1 MNAQP
6 TTGSSNI
13 SQQNRKKS
21 GLAGEHHQRMDS
33 FSEDQLDIPSL
44 KEVRSSA
51 SSRITLIVE
60 FFLDGNHRSAHVDEI
75 VDGIQIENGAEK
87 ESVYSAIDPYT
98 DGAAKRDD
106 GKPLLF
112 RRMSPGQ
119 YQFLCF
125 DGDPLDL
132 TKKLTFRSDLLREA
146 YSVFCGFVRK
156 SGKEAEF
163 KSKSTSER
171 IQVFHANLQK
181 VPVLLEIAAD
191 NLRIRQ
197 SIAQFALRGAK

>member
-1 MNAQP
+1 MNTQP
-6 TTGSSNI
+6 NTGSSKM
-13 SQQNRKKS
+13 SQRN
-21 GLAGEHHQRMDS
+21 GETRWLRGERHQRMNS
-33 FSEDQLDIPSL
+33 FSEEQLDTPSL
-44 KEVRSSA
+44 KEVRSSVA
-51 SSRITLIVE
+51 SWITQIVE

-87 ESVYSAIDPYT
+87 ESVYSTIDPYT
-98 DGAAKRDD
+98 DGAAKRED

-112 RRMSPGQ
+112 RRIPPGQ
-119 YQFLCF
+119 YQFIGF

-146 YSVFCGFVRK
+146 YKVFCEMIRK
-156 SGKEAEF
+156 RGKEAEF

-171 IQVFHANLQK
+171 IQVFHSNLQK
-181 VPVLLEIAAD
+181 APILLEIAAD

-197 SIAQFALRGAK
+197 SIAQLTL

>member
-1 MNAQP
+1 M
-6 TTGSSNI
+6 
-13 SQQNRKKS
+13 SQRNREMS
-21 GLAGEHHQRMDS
+21 GQAGEHHQSMDG
-33 FSEDQLDIPSL
+33 FSEDQLEIPSL
-44 KEVRSSA
+44 KEVRSSV
-51 SSRITLIVE
+51 SSGITLIVD
-60 FFLDGNHRSAHVDEI
+60 FFLYGNHRSAHVDEI

-87 ESVYSAIDPYT
+87 ESVYSTIDPYA

-112 RRMSPGQ
+112 RRVSPGQ
-119 YQFLCF
+119 YQFLGF

-181 VPVLLEIAAD
+181 VPVILELAAD

-197 SIAQFALRGAK
+197 SIAQLKL

>member
-1 MNAQP
+1 MNTEP
-6 TTGSSNI
+6 NTGSSNM
-13 SQQNRKKS
+13 SQRNSETS
-21 GLAGEHHQRMDS
+21 GLQAEHRQRMNS

-44 KEVRSSA
+44 KEVRSSV
-51 SSRITLIVE
+51 SSGITQIVE

-87 ESVYSAIDPYT
+87 ESVYSTIDPYT

-106 GKPLLF
+106 DKPLLF
-112 RRMSPGQ
+112 RRISPGQ
-119 YQFLCF
+119 YQFIGF

-146 YSVFCGFVRK
+146 YSVFCCFVRK

-171 IQVFHANLQK
+171 IQVFHANLK
-181 VPVLLEIAAD
+181 RKPVLLDMGAE
-191 NLRIRQ
+191 NLRSRNELRRAV
-197 SIAQFALRGAK
+197 AQLKL

>member
-1 MNAQP
+1 MNTQP
-6 TTGSSNI
+6 NTGSSKM
-13 SQQNRKKS
+13 SQRN
-21 GLAGEHHQRMDS
+21 GETRWLRGERHQRMNS
-33 FSEDQLDIPSL
+33 FSEEQLDTPSL
-44 KEVRSSA
+44 KEVRSSVA
-51 SSRITLIVE
+51 SWITQIVE

-87 ESVYSAIDPYT
+87 ESVYSTIDPYT
-98 DGAAKRDD
+98 DGAAKRED

-112 RRMSPGQ
+112 RRISPGQ
-119 YQFLCF
+119 YQFIGF

-146 YSVFCGFVRK
+146 YKVFCEMIRK
-156 SGKEAEF
+156 RGKEAEF

-171 IQVFHANLQK
+171 IQVFHSNLQK
-181 VPVLLEIAAD
+181 APILLEIAAD

-197 SIAQFALRGAK
+197 SIAQLTL